1 MTYVGV
7 DGCKGG
13 WFAVI
18 LTADGGW
25 EVEVF
30 PDVFRLWEKY
40 SGAWVILIDIPI
52 GLRERGH
59 EERKC
64 DKRARELLG
73 PPRASSVFPAPC
85 RSAIHAR
92 SYREAGDINELMTGR
107 RLSLQTWSIAPKIR
121 EVDELLL
128 SDKAASLRF
137 REIHPEICFR
147 AFAGHS
153 MEHSK
158 KRAEGRLERTEVL
171 QSIYPG
177 TAGILEHARS
187 TYGRREAATDDILDA
202 LAAAVTAMLGGQR
215 LGSIPEAAEFD
226 SRGLRMEMV
235 YHASDVGPRP

>member
-7 DGCKGG
+7 DGCKAG
-13 WFAVI
+13 WFAVM
-18 LTADGGW
+18 LTADGDWG
-25 EVEVF
+25 VEVF
-30 PDVFRLWEKY
+30 ADVLGLWRKY
-40 SGAWVILIDIPI
+40 SSASVILIDIPI

-64 DKRARELLG
+64 DKKARELLG

-92 SYREAGDINELMTGR
+92 SYREAGDINERMTGR
-107 RLSLQTWSIAPKIR
+107 RLSLQTWSIVPKIR
-121 EVDELLL
+121 EVDELLFK
-128 SDKAASLRF
+128 DEAARSRV

-158 KRAEGRLERTEVL
+158 KRAEGRLERTRVL
-171 QSIYPG
+171 QSIYAG
-177 TAGILEHARS
+177 TPGILEHARS
-187 TYGRREAATDDILDA
+187 AYRRKEVATDDILDA
-202 LAAAVTAMLGGQR
+202 LLAAVTAMLGGQR
-215 LGSIPEAAEFD
+215 LVSIPEAPEFD
-226 SRGLRMEMV
+226 ARGVRMEMV